1 MSNLYQRI
9 FRKRREL
16 FRVMPLL
23 KNFPNCSKSPKLSTQ
38 PLSFQYIFLNFIC
51 QNFRLPNSSQN
62 NCRMNNFEICCCL
75 GVGIA
80 VLVILF
86 LIKRHENQTFKKYM
100 ERKESRKET
109 QKTIDESIA
118 DLCSEADESQ
128 RILRKWRSFN

>member
-1 MSNLYQRI
+1 
-9 FRKRREL
+9 
-16 FRVMPLL
+16 
-23 KNFPNCSKSPKLSTQ
+23 
-38 PLSFQYIFLNFIC
+38 
-51 QNFRLPNSSQN
+51 
-62 NCRMNNFEICCCL
+62 MNNFEICCCL

-86 LIKRHENQTFKKYM
+86 LIKRHENETFKKYM